1 MSDAIHVEILQ
12 RLQKLED
19 LEAIKRLKYKY
30 FRSIDTAD
38 IDALHDLVTD
48 DISVSYKGGSYHWA
62 ISGKDAVLG
71 ALKAGFHNRALAQHN
86 GHHPEIDLTSD
97 TTADGLWYLADSFIH
112 LDTLVTTIGSAL
124 YRDTYVKI
132 DGRWKIATS
141 SYTRVYEIVD
151 TLEKA
156 PNVTF
161 SLLAT
166 TGVDPAS

>member
-1 MSDAIHVEILQ
+1 MSEEMRDILA
-12 RLQKLED
+12 RLTRLED
-19 LEAIKRLKYKY
+19 VEAIKRLKYKY

-38 IDALHDLVTD
+38 IAALDDLLTD
-48 DISVSYKGGSYHWA
+48 DITVNYKGGSYHWSV
-62 ISGKDAVLG
+62 SGKQAVLG

-97 TTADGLWYLADSFIH
+97 STANGLWYLADSFIH

-124 YRDTYVKI
+124 YRDTYVKV
-132 DGRWKIATS
+132 DGAWKIATS

-166 TGVDPAS
+166 TGQAPSA